1 MPDHCST
8 LTQPEDECIENKV
21 IVLDQRMADVERRL
35 SLLEGRVSTVV
46 SNVVGE
52 HMKHFAASVKQG
64 TESMEHFQAD
74 VKDLLSGLSRTVE
87 QAAEELN
94 KVSVASAA
102 RKNKR
107 RGGP

>member
-1 MPDHCST
+1 MSDHCST
-8 LTQPEDECIENKV
+8 LTPSEDDFIENKV
-21 IVLDQRMADVERRL
+21 ISLDQRMADVERRIT
-35 SLLEGRVSTVV
+35 LLEGRVSMVV
-46 SNVVGE
+46 SKVVGE

-74 VKDLLSGLSRTVE
+74 VKDLLNGLSRTVE

-94 KVSVASAA
+94 KVSAASAA
-102 RKNKR
+102 RSKR